1 LQAPSP
7 SEPVRLHPAALAV
20 WLIEDA
26 RRLGLGLIPLL
37 TFQGPARLLILVGL
51 VSVAVLSPVAR
62 WLRFSYRTTPGTL
75 VVEGGVLNRWRRT
88 IPAARVQSI
97 DIVQKLRHRAFGVV
111 ELRIEVAGGRGTEA
125 TLAAVTPAEAE
136 RVRSSLTQEGS
147 PADETS
153 APPVLLRMSPKEL
166 VLAGLTGGRVAVIAL
181 LLGYLQ
187 ELTPQDFVS
196 DSVER
201 LASSGIGGLPLLIAS
216 VLIFLFIAGAI
227 SLVMTVVT
235 LWDFT
240 VERFGDR
247 LVITRGL
254 LDRRRSQVALHR
266 LQAVTLQ
273 QNLLRRALGLA
284 SITVVVAG
292 RAGPRDEE
300 QETNLLLPGG
310 RLEGALELIHEVI
323 GADASRLSGDLI
335 PAPTA
340 ALWRRLSYAAL
351 ASGAAGAAGSAF
363 FGGAGASGFGLVIP
377 AGVLAWGGWRALGHR
392 IDDPHVV
399 VRSGALLRQTS
410 FVALPNIQDLRLT
423 ISPPQRP
430 GRLATLVLGIPKRR
444 LRAVDLRRKRAED
457 SFEEVAARLSGAA

>member
-7 SEPVRLHPAALAV
+7 SEPVRLHPAAIAV
-20 WLIEDA
+20 WVTEEA
-26 RRLGLGLIPLL
+26 RRLGVALIPLL
-37 TFQGPARLLILVGL
+37 TFQGAARLVILAGL
-51 VSVAVLSPVAR
+51 VAMAVLFPVAR
-62 WLRFSYRTTPGTL
+62 WLRFGYRTTPGML
-75 VVEGGVLNRWRRT
+75 VVEGGVLSRWRRT

-136 RVRSSLTQEGS
+136 RVRSSLTQESS
-147 PADETS
+147 PATGNS
-153 APPVLLRMSPKEL
+153 VPPVLLRMAPKEL

-201 LASSGIGGLPLLIAS
+201 LASSGIDSLPLLIAS
-216 VLIFLFIAGAI
+216 VLTFLFIAGAI
-227 SLVMTVVT
+227 SLMLTVVT

-240 VERFGDR
+240 VERSGGR

-254 LDRRRSQVALHR
+254 LERRRSQVALHR

-292 RAGPRDEE
+292 RAGPREDE
-300 QETNLLLPGG
+300 QETNLLLPAG
-310 RLEGALELIHEVI
+310 RLEAALGLIQEVI

-335 PAPTA
+335 PAPQA

-351 ASGAAGAAGSAF
+351 AAGAAAAAGIAL
-363 FGGAGASGFGLVIP
+363 FGGAGATGFGLVIP
-377 AGVLAWGGWRALGHR
+377 AGLLAWGAWRALGHR

-444 LRAVDLRRKRAED
+444 LRAVDLRRRRAED
-457 SFEEVAARLSGAA
+457 SFEEVATRLSGAA